1 MPTDTKCPACGRD
14 GARQLDE
21 PVRDRDAVW
30 ISCPRCG
37 DFAIDV
43 LAPAAI
49 NHGLRNDRH
58 RLSYALR
65 AASDRGEKIFLDAET
80 APRLVDSAPR
90 YAGID
95 DGVDLLLLQISGRAK
110 RYMDQ
115 IDAQPAMDYT
125 RVPVRDEAEYSDL
138 YGLACDMGY
147 IDRNTRRITVAG
159 WRRLEVIR
167 TVTTGRRQAFVAMW
181 FSPTTDDAWERGFTP
196 GISRSG
202 YFSPFRIDRK
212 EHNNKIDDEI
222 VAEIRRSGLLVADFT
237 GQRGGV
243 YFEAGLAQGLGLPVI
258 WTCRS
263 DDIGNAH
270 FDTRQYSHILW
281 DSPEELAD
289 SLDKRI
295 RATVL
300 PVGYLPTA

>member
-1 MPTDTKCPACGRD
+1 MPTEIRCPVCGRD
-14 GARQLDE
+14 GAHKLDD
-21 PVRDRDAVW
+21 PVPDRDADRV
-30 ISCPRCG
+30 SCPRCG
-37 DFAIDV
+37 TFGIDRFAPEVIQHR
-43 LAPAAI
+43 LSNA
-49 NHGLRNDRH
+49 RH

-65 AASDRGEKIFLDAET
+65 TASNRGEEVFVDVDT
-80 APRLVDSAPR
+80 APRLADSAPR
-90 YAGID
+90 YTGID
-95 DGVDLLLLQISGRAK
+95 EGVDLLLLQIAGRAK

-115 IDAQPAMDYT
+115 IDAQPAIDYAL
-125 RVPVRDEAEYSDL
+125 VPVRDESEYSDL
-138 YGLACDMGY
+138 YGLAQEMGY
-147 IDRNTRRITVAG
+147 IDRNTRRISVAG
-159 WRRLEVIR
+159 WRRLEALR
-167 TVTTGRRQAFVAMW
+167 TVTAGRRQAFVAMW
-181 FSPTTDDAWERGFTP
+181 FSPETDAAWVNGFVP
-196 GISRSG
+196 GISRSR

-258 WTCRS
+258 WTCSRG
-263 DDIGNAH
+263 DIANAH

-281 DSPEELAD
+281 ETPEELAD
-289 SLDKRI
+289 ALDKRI